1 MHPRGST
8 LLEALAGLALASTI
22 AGLGVPRVVALAESA
37 GLAGT
42 SRVLA
47 TALRLARERALGGG
61 VPVEVRFD
69 VAARRWTVQVAGR
82 VLDAQALASP
92 VTFAAVPAR
101 QRIVFGALGTA
112 DNATVTLAAGARRRS
127 VVVNQRGRVRFQ

>member
-1 MHPRGST
+1 V
-8 LLEALAGLALASTI
+8 LAGI
-22 AGLGVPRVVALAESA
+22 GVARVVAMVETAR
-37 GLAGT
+37 LAGT

-47 TALRLARERALGGG
+47 TALRLARGRALGGG

-69 VAARRWTVQVAGR
+69 VAGMRWTVHAGGRILDTQPLAPRVA
-82 VLDAQALASP
+82 
-92 VTFAAVPAR
+92 FAAVPAR